1 MPEVKNTFIG
11 AKMNKDLNPRLISN
25 REYIDARNASVMN
38 SEDDNSGVLQNVHGN
53 ITLTD
58 FGLTDVNLDIIGFYL
73 DTINNRLFAF
83 ITNWNDTSTDRLSNF
98 APSTSSHYIYMYN
111 NNTDTYNKLVEGS
124 FLNLSKTNP
133 VLGVNLLEDLL
144 FFTDNRN
151 QPRKINVTTAAAD
164 ATYYSKEEHISVAK
178 YYPFNAPVFS
188 KYKTNRGLIVGSQLM
203 ITSNMS
209 VTYQTPPGQIFTNI
223 DGKGASIQ
231 ITTGPPLGAPAIILS
246 AVVTVAG
253 TGNYSAGDV
262 ITLNNVTGAA
272 DPQDTFSFQILSE
285 NIEQEPTMKDVVSEY
300 LPYTAQALSAAS
312 TSTSIV
318 VSGVTGSITS
328 GMLVEGS
335 GVPSDTTVVSFSD
348 PNLVVSQSVNVAAS
362 ASLQFSLPNP
372 DLNVSFD
379 GDIDFTKDK
388 FIRFAYRFKYDDDE
402 YSIISPFSQPAFIP
416 KQDGYFLGENPNSYL
431 AEGKSDEIDAFK
443 SSIISFF
450 ENKVNKAIIT
460 IDLPNGINTVG
471 DLDTGLKVKE
481 VDIIYKESDA
491 LSLKV
496 LDTLTS
502 AQLNTSEIQLTYTYN
517 SQAPIRTLP
526 SNELSRV
533 SDKVPIRAASQE
545 IASNRVIYGNYLVR
559 FKRQSNVD
567 FNLHQGEKYTL
578 GQSTDSTSA
587 GVIRVYPP
595 TNQQQYPNHNCKQ
608 NRSYKVGVVLCD
620 IFGRQSDVM
629 TSPGASTTYNKYF
642 TGNQISATDT
652 YLGNSLK
659 IEFNDAIASD
669 IAIGEIGLY
678 SATNP
683 LGWYS
688 YKVVVQQKGQDYYNV
703 FLPTI
708 LNNTPQS
715 EFDVSITTNQTDF
728 VDGTYTGTVSVT
740 TGYTTDSDDGND
752 MIITVTVAGNTVTK
766 VTVNQAGTR
775 YRTGDQ
781 IFVTGNGG
789 VLGGSSGNLLLTLNT
804 SSITDTKDLAFITL
818 LGDNIN
824 KIPRDLNEVGP
835 LQVQFNSSVNIFP
848 RVHNIN
854 YVSTLGTNKQ
864 YSTAKTPDKV
874 VLIGQRDDLGLDKSI
889 EGQVYNT
896 SPFFGMPNVPTT
908 SNSNKGSN
916 YLIGQVATQDAVGS
930 IGGFTSPNVSYERI
944 RLNVYETEPVFSNID
959 IFYESGTNG
968 VISELNNFITRG
980 NGSTINPALNRALIS
995 EITYFNSYI
1004 IKKVVTREATG
1015 RQAVYPGL
1023 PWNPTGYPV
1032 FPSRAEATEND
1043 FTWFL
1048 EESRIRGGYN
1058 NTQTDLAPRAFITE
1072 TNDERLELSNGLIY
1086 SGLYNSRT
1094 GFNETNVF
1102 SVAESITKNLDPRYG
1117 GIQRLYTTDTNLTIF
1132 QEDKV
1137 SRTFVDKD
1145 AIYTAD
1151 GNPAVTASNV
1161 VLGSIQQYGGEYG
1174 ISSNPE
1180 SFAFK
1185 GYRIY
1190 FADKYRG
1197 SIMRLSRDGLTEISS
1212 YGMRDF
1218 FRDKLRDI
1226 SDVFEDQVVTATVSG
1241 SSVIG
1246 LQISFDSDVDFS
1258 SLELGM
1264 VIQGQAPDTYGLNGL
1279 IINQISQ
1286 TPGDNWVK
1294 LNSTFLAP
1302 AIGTEI
1308 KFKKFVKDKVVGGY
1322 DNYLDKY
1329 VVSLQQAV
1337 TAINGG
1343 VETGGEYNTVS
1354 FNESN
1359 NGWTSFWDYKPS
1371 FLNTLDSTYFTCK
1384 DATIWKHY
1392 NNSVT
1397 NNRGSF
1403 YGTIYPSTVQFSFN
1417 PNVSFSK
1424 NFNTVNYEGSNGWEL
1439 DFFLSDPTEQVYLN
1453 PNYNSYKDQSSAVYS
1468 YLEGKYVEDGVT
1480 YHVGFNRK
1488 ENKYYANLINK
1499 GVIKDGVTTV
1509 PQGLPGQV
1517 INGIGMSGIKGYF
1530 ATVKL
1535 STDSTTDIGGQKTLF
1550 AVSANFV

>member
-25 REYIDARNASVMN
+25 REYIDARNASVIS
-38 SEDDNSGVLQNVHGN
+38 SENDNSGVLQNVHGN

-58 FGLTDVNLDIIGFYL
+58 FGLTDVNLDIIGFYV

-1286 TPGDNWVK
+1286 TPGNNWVK

>member
-1 MPEVKNTFIG
+1 MAEVKNTFIG
-11 AKMNKDLNPRLISN
+11 GKMNKDLNPRLVSN

-58 FGLTDVNLDIIGFYL
+58 FGLTDVGLDIIGFYI

-98 APSTSSHYIYMYN
+98 APATSSHYIYVYN
-111 NNTDTYNKLVEGS
+111 NNTNTYSKLVEGN
-124 FLNLSKTNP
+124 FLNFSKASP
-133 VLGVNLLEDLL
+133 VLGINLLEDLL

-151 QPRKINVTTAAAD
+151 QPRKINVTTATAD

-209 VTYQTPPGQIFTNI
+209 VTYQVTPQTFTNI
-223 DGKGASIQ
+223 DGKGASIE
-231 ITTGPPLGAPAIILS
+231 ITTGFPLSTPAIILT

-253 TGNYSAGDV
+253 AGNYSAGDV
-262 ITLNNVTGAA
+262 ITLNNVNGAA
-272 DPQDTFSFQILSE
+272 DPQDSFSFQILSE
-285 NIEQEPTMKDVVSEY
+285 NIEQDPTMEDVVSEY
-300 LPYTAQALSAAS
+300 LPYTAQASASAS
-312 TSTSIV
+312 TSANIV
-318 VSGVTGSITS
+318 LADVTGSITS
-328 GMLVEGS
+328 SMLVEGD
-335 GVPSDTTVVSFSD
+335 GIPSDTTVVSFSN
-348 PNLVVSQSVNVAAS
+348 PNLVVSQSVNVAA
-362 ASLQFSLPNP
+362 AANLQFSLQNP
-372 DLNVSFD
+372 DFSTTFS
-379 GDIDFTKDK
+379 GDVDFTKDK

-416 KQDGYFLGENPNSYL
+416 KQDGYFLGQNPNSYL

-450 ENKVNKAIIT
+450 ENKVNKAVVT

-471 DLDTGLKVKE
+471 DLITGLKVKE

-502 AQLNTSEIQLTYTYN
+502 VQLNTSEIQLAYTYN
-517 SQAPIRTLP
+517 SQAPIKTLP

-533 SDKVPIRAASQE
+533 SDKVPIRAKSQE

-559 FKRQSNVD
+559 FKRRSNIDFTLLQS
-567 FNLHQGEKYTL
+567 EKYAL
-578 GQSTDSTSA
+578 GVNNS
-587 GVIRVYPP
+587 I
-595 TNQQQYPNHNCKQ
+595 NQQQYPNHNCKQ
-608 NRSYKVGVVLCD
+608 NRSYKVGIVLCD
-620 IFGRQSDVM
+620 VFGRQSDVI
-629 TSPGASTTYNKYF
+629 TAPGASTIYNKYF
-642 TGNQISATDT
+642 TGTQISATDT

-659 IEFNDAIASD
+659 VEFNEAITSD
-669 IAIGEIGLY
+669 IAAGEIGLY

-715 EFDVSITTNQTDF
+715 EFAVNITTNQTDF
-728 VDGTYTGTVSVT
+728 VDGTYTGEVSVT
-740 TGYTTDSDDGND
+740 TGYTTDSADGNN
-752 MIITVTVAGNTVTK
+752 MIITIIVSGNTVTK
-766 VTVNQAGTR
+766 VTVDQSGTR

-789 VLGGSSGNLLLTLNT
+789 VLGGSSGNLLLTLST
-804 SSITDTKDLAFITL
+804 SSITDTKDLSFITL

-824 KIPRDLNEVGP
+824 KVPRDLNEVGP
-835 LQVQFNSSVNIFP
+835 LQVQFNSSLNIFP
-848 RVHNIN
+848 RVHNTD
-854 YVSTLGTNKQ
+854 YDTVVGTNKQ
-864 YSTAKTPDKV
+864 YLTAKTPDKV

-916 YLIGQVATQDAVGS
+916 YLIGQVATQDTVGA
-930 IGGFTSPNVSYERI
+930 IGGFTSPNVSYERT

-968 VISELNNFITRG
+968 VISELNNFINRG
-980 NGSTINPALNRALIS
+980 NGSTINPVLNTALIS

-1004 IKKVVTREATG
+1004 TKKVVSTTATG

-1023 PWNPTGYPV
+1023 PWNPTGYPT
-1032 FPSRAEATEND
+1032 FPSRADVTLTD
-1043 FTWFL
+1043 YTWFL

-1102 SVAESITKNLDPRYG
+1102 SVAESITKEVDPRYG

-1197 SIMRLSRDGLTEISS
+1197 SMMRLSRDGLTEISS

-1218 FRDKLRDI
+1218 FRDELRNI

-1246 LQISFDSDVDFS
+1246 LQLSFDSDVDFG

-1286 TPGDNWVK
+1286 SPGDNWVK
-1294 LNSTFLAP
+1294 LNSTFSAP

-1329 VVSLQQAV
+1329 VVSLQKAV
-1337 TAINGG
+1337 TAIDNNVRVGG
-1343 VETGGEYNTVS
+1343 GYNTLS
-1354 FNESN
+1354 FNEKN
-1359 NGWTSFWDYKPS
+1359 NGWTSFWDYNPS

-1392 NNSVT
+1392 NNNVT

-1403 YGTIYPSTVQFSFN
+1403 YGTIYPSSVQLSFN
-1417 PNVSFSK
+1417 SNVSLSK
-1424 NFNTVNYEGSNGWEL
+1424 NFNTINYEGSNGWQT

-1453 PNYNSYKDQSSAVYS
+1453 PNYNSYKDESSFVYS
-1468 YLEGKYVEDGVT
+1468 YIEGEYTEGGVT

-1509 PQGLPGQV
+1509 SEGLPGQV
-1517 INGIGMSGIKGYF
+1517 IDGIGMSGIKGYF

-1550 AVSANFV
+1550 AVSSNFV

>member
-1 MPEVKNTFIG
+1 
-11 AKMNKDLNPRLISN
+11 
-25 REYIDARNASVMN
+25 
-38 SEDDNSGVLQNVHGN
+38 
-53 ITLTD
+53 
-58 FGLTDVNLDIIGFYL
+58 
-73 DTINNRLFAF
+73 
-83 ITNWNDTSTDRLSNF
+83 
-98 APSTSSHYIYMYN
+98 
-111 NNTDTYNKLVEGS
+111 
-124 FLNLSKTNP
+124 
-133 VLGVNLLEDLL
+133 
-144 FFTDNRN
+144 
-151 QPRKINVTTAAAD
+151 
-164 ATYYSKEEHISVAK
+164 
-178 YYPFNAPVFS
+178 
-188 KYKTNRGLIVGSQLM
+188 
-203 ITSNMS
+203 
-209 VTYQTPPGQIFTNI
+209 
-223 DGKGASIQ
+223 
-231 ITTGPPLGAPAIILS
+231 
-246 AVVTVAG
+246 
-253 TGNYSAGDV
+253 
-262 ITLNNVTGAA
+262 
-272 DPQDTFSFQILSE
+272 
-285 NIEQEPTMKDVVSEY
+285 
-300 LPYTAQALSAAS
+300 
-312 TSTSIV
+312 
-318 VSGVTGSITS
+318 
-328 GMLVEGS
+328 
-335 GVPSDTTVVSFSD
+335 
-348 PNLVVSQSVNVAAS
+348 
-362 ASLQFSLPNP
+362 
-372 DLNVSFD
+372 
-379 GDIDFTKDK
+379 
-388 FIRFAYRFKYDDDE
+388 
-402 YSIISPFSQPAFIP
+402 
-416 KQDGYFLGENPNSYL
+416 
-431 AEGKSDEIDAFK
+431 
-443 SSIISFF
+443 
-450 ENKVNKAIIT
+450 
-460 IDLPNGINTVG
+460 
-471 DLDTGLKVKE
+471 
-481 VDIIYKESDA
+481 
-491 LSLKV
+491 
-496 LDTLTS
+496 
-502 AQLNTSEIQLTYTYN
+502 
-517 SQAPIRTLP
+517 
-526 SNELSRV
+526 
-533 SDKVPIRAASQE
+533 
-545 IASNRVIYGNYLVR
+545 
-559 FKRQSNVD
+559 
-567 FNLHQGEKYTL
+567 
-578 GQSTDSTSA
+578 
-587 GVIRVYPP
+587 
-595 TNQQQYPNHNCKQ
+595 
-608 NRSYKVGVVLCD
+608 
-620 IFGRQSDVM
+620 
-629 TSPGASTTYNKYF
+629 
-642 TGNQISATDT
+642 
-652 YLGNSLK
+652 
-659 IEFNDAIASD
+659 
-669 IAIGEIGLY
+669 
-678 SATNP
+678 
-683 LGWYS
+683 
-688 YKVVVQQKGQDYYNV
+688 
-703 FLPTI
+703 
-708 LNNTPQS
+708 
-715 EFDVSITTNQTDF
+715 
-728 VDGTYTGTVSVT
+728 
-740 TGYTTDSDDGND
+740 
-752 MIITVTVAGNTVTK
+752 
-766 VTVNQAGTR
+766 
-775 YRTGDQ
+775 
-781 IFVTGNGG
+781 

-864 YSTAKTPDKV
+864 YSTTKTPDKV

-916 YLIGQVATQDAVGS
+916 YLIGQVATQDVVGS

-1004 IKKVVTREATG
+1004 IKKVVTRKTTG

-1212 YGMRDF
+1212 YGMRSF

-1241 SSVIG
+1241 SSIQ
-1246 LQISFDSDVDFS
+1246 LQLSFNSDVDFS

-1264 VIQGQAPDTYGLNGL
+1264 VIQGQDPDTNLLNGL
-1279 IINQISQ
+1279 RITNIFQALGN
-1286 TPGDNWVK
+1286 NWVV
-1294 LNSTFLAP
+1294 LSGSFTGDPTGNVV
-1302 AIGTEI
+1302 E
-1308 KFKKFVKDKVVGGY
+1308 FKKFVKDKVVGGY

-1337 TAINGG
+1337 TAIDNN
-1343 VETGGEYNTVS
+1343 VEVGGEYDTVS
-1354 FNESN
+1354 FNEAN

-1392 NNSVT
+1392 NNNVI

-1550 AVSANFV
+1550 AVSSNFV

>member
-25 REYIDARNASVMN
+25 REYIDARNASVIS
-38 SEDDNSGVLQNVHGN
+38 SENDNSGVLQNVHGN

-58 FGLTDVNLDIIGFYL
+58 FGLTDVNLDIIGFYV

-188 KYKTNRGLIVGSQLM
+188 KYKQTEVLIVGSQLM